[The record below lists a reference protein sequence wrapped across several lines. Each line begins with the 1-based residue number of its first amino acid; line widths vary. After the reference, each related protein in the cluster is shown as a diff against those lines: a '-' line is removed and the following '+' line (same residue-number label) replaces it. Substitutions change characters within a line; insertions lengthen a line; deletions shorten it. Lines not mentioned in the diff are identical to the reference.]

1 MDHEVPVPRPGE
13 TSPRRRPRYV
23 LGTFWLLIGIAGFF
37 SGFSADGHIG
47 LLLGPLL
54 IAYAVYLYR
63 GGRFGL
69 ILW

>member
-1 MDHEVPVPRPGE
+1 MDREIDVPTPGA
-13 TSPRRRPRYV
+13 PVRRRPRYL
-23 LGTFWLLIGIAGFF
+23 LGTFWLVLGVFGFF
-37 SGFSADGHIG
+37 SGFSAGSHLL
-47 LLLGPLL
+47 LLLGPLM